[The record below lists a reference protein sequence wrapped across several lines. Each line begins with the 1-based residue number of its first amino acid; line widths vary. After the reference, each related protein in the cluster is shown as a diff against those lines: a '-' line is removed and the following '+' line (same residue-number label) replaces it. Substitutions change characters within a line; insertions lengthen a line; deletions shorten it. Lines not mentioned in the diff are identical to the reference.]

1 MQGAVVKT
9 IHMCR
14 TTTFKNKHQIL
25 FEVISQYTTQ
35 QLGAY
40 TELLLLRTKNELLRK
55 KSNTKCWIN
64 SAGLGSIFGSGRGEV
79 SGWDLSADI
88 WNVAY
93 SGPPEMLPDPAG
105 LLQHFVCVFL

>member
-9 IHMCR
+9 IHMCQ

-40 TELLLLRTKNELLRK
+40 TELLLLRTKKWIAQEK
-55 KSNTKCWIN
+55 K
-64 SAGLGSIFGSGRGEV
+64 
-79 SGWDLSADI
+79 
-88 WNVAY
+88 
-93 SGPPEMLPDPAG
+93 
-105 LLQHFVCVFL
+105 QHKVLD